1 MEINPVSKTIT
12 KGKVKEVNL
21 VKMTGVYIFS
31 IYLPLDLNTS
41 ISLKLN

>member
-21 VKMTGVYIFS
+21 VKMGIAKS
-31 IYLPLDLNTS
+31 IP
-41 ISLKLN
+41 